1 MPAAYVLVMVNI
13 ISIFV
18 CYTIA
23 KDRGGNRRFWGW
35 MGVLFGPLAIPFV
48 CFCKVKTET
57 ETESWK

>member
-1 MPAAYVLVMVNI
+1 VNI

-48 CFCKVKTET
+48 FFCKVKTET
-57 ETESWK
+57 EPGSEI